1 VFSSL
6 RPLCAFPAASSA
18 AEASSYAASVGALQP
33 RWPGLSE
40 DRLAQKH
47 GGLMRISLE
56 YHGIYHQQLWLN
68 GISFGV

>member
-1 VFSSL
+1 MFSSL
-6 RPLCAFPAASSA
+6 RSLCAFPAASSA

-47 GGLMRISLE
+47 GGLMR
-56 YHGIYHQQLWLN
+56 
-68 GISFGV
+68 V